1 MGAGTQVWKK
11 RLWSKQERQAESCSW
26 KGQDVAGPGSLL
38 ERSKDAVMGELRGIR
53 KASYLF
59 TWKPHFPTGP
69 QTESLHSPTLG
80 KSPQGYT
87 FSSQTVHRWKLLV
100 QAPSR
105 LRAGD
110 TIGIGALG
118 S

>member
-1 MGAGTQVWKK
+1 
-11 RLWSKQERQAESCSW
+11 
-26 KGQDVAGPGSLL
+26 
-38 ERSKDAVMGELRGIR
+38 MGELRRIR

-80 KSPQGYT
+80 KSPQSGMRT
-87 FSSQTVHRWKLLV
+87 CTPVHRRKLLV
-100 QAPSR
+100 QALSR

-110 TIGIGALG
+110 TIGMGALG